1 MDKNVLSSQT
11 NQFLKKLKANNFPK
25 NTYLGGGT
33 AVALHLGHRRS
44 NDLDFFTPTEFV
56 EKQWEQKLK
65 IELDFKLAKR
75 DWQTL
80 IGDIKGVKF
89 SLFGYKYKLIGEF
102 SKIYAVNIASL
113 PDLSAMKLDT
123 VLTRGTKRDLI
134 DIYFLAQKFGLI
146 KLYEYYQK
154 KYSNFEEREIMIKK
168 ALVYFEEAE
177 ADEMPEMLIALNWEE
192 VKKYFRKNIS
202 LS

>member
-1 MDKNVLSSQT
+1 MFKNVLSPST
-11 NQFLKKLKANNFPK
+11 DKFLQLIKQKNLPK
-25 NTYLGGGT
+25 GSYLGGGT
-33 AVALHLGHRRS
+33 ALALHLGHRRS
-44 NDLDFFTPTEFV
+44 NDLDFFTPTEFI

-65 IELDFKLAKR
+65 LQLGFKLAKR

-80 IGDIKGVKF
+80 IGDIKGVKL

-102 SKIYAVNIASL
+102 SKIYSVDVASL

-123 VLTRGTKRDLI
+123 VIGRGTKRDLI
-134 DIYFLAQKFGLI
+134 DIYFLAQKLGLNM
-146 KLYEYYQK
+146 LYEFYQK
-154 KYSNFEEREIMIKK
+154 KYGNFEEREIMIKK

-177 ADEMPEMLIALNWEE
+177 ADEMPAMLSEVKWEE
-192 VKKYFRKNIS
+192 VKEYFRKNVS

>member
-11 NQFLKKLKANNFPK
+11 DQLLKKLKPKNFPK

-44 NDLDFFTPTEFV
+44 NDLDFFTPSEFI

-65 IELDFKLAKR
+65 LELDFKLADR

-80 IGDIKGVKF
+80 IGDIKGVKI

-102 SKIYAVNIASL
+102 SKFYTIEIASL

-123 VLTRGTKRDLI
+123 IIGRGTKRDLI
-134 DIYFLAQKFGLI
+134 DIYFLAQKFGLSE
-146 KLYEYYQK
+146 LYKFYQK
-154 KYSNFEEREIMIKK
+154 KYGNFYEREIMIKK
-168 ALVYFEEAE
+168 ALVYFEEADP
-177 ADEMPEMLIALNWEE
+177 DEMPAMLSEVKWEE
-192 VKKYFRKNIS
+192 VKEYFRKNVS